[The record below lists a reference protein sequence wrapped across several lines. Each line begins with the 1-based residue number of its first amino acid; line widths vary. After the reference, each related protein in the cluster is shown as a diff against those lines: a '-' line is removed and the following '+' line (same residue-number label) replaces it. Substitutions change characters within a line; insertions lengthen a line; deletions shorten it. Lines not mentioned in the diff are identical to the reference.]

1 VYRHAVEQEGS
12 PMLKTRALAVTLGL
26 GVLIGAFLA
35 GLGGTT
41 RPARAVAPNVERTF
55 QTVAG
60 VVACPGPFTLPLT
73 LAANVLLLLDI
84 DAEIYGSPLDSR
96 LTVVGPSPA
105 TTLVGQNDDD
115 PLSLDS
121 ALGVV
126 IPAAGSYTIQISDF
140 AGVCGPGHFF
150 LLSGTIVPLQ

>member
-1 VYRHAVEQEGS
+1 
-12 PMLKTRALAVTLGL
+12 MLVALV
-26 GVLIGAFLA
+26 V

-41 RPARAVAPNVERTF
+41 RPATGTAPQVEQTF

-60 VVACPGPFTLPLT
+60 VLTCPGPFLLPVTLP
-73 LAANVLLLLDI
+73 ANVLLLLDI
-84 DAEIYGSPLDSR
+84 DAEIYGSPLDSQ

-105 TTLVGQNDDD
+105 TTVVGQNDDD

-126 IPAAGSYTIQISDF
+126 IQTAGTYTLQIADV
-140 AGVCGPGHFF
+140 AGTCGPTHFF
-150 LLSGTIVPLQ
+150 LLSGTIVPLQPGATGPATQGARDQPARRSSKARSIRP